1 MCLYEFI
8 VIEGERDGERQT
20 RRSKFNISIKL
31 CCNVIGSKTKLVN
44 GWIWPTW
51 EAFDECFAQQQQQP
65 HGRPRV
71 KKRSTNLTIR
81 FLFLHTYGNI
91 IDGCP
96 NYLIILFDVRI
107 EHCVCGIE
115 MATLFSHLLIS
126 LEILHGCQFCSG
138 FQNCTYTLT
147 HKSETI
153 EVKIILLQTIF
164 DWYSP
169 GECVCMCTY
178 VSKINWFDITK
189 RARDCVCVCLRQ
201 IGKRNTSMKQI
212 NLRWGKQDW
221 NPGRKKWNWKEAKC
235 EERQEIYSWNWIFS
249 MIFFWILG
257 KILKKYVFVQLFSN
271 CVWGFQIKMNG
282 EPS

>member
-1 MCLYEFI
+1 M
-8 VIEGERDGERQT
+8 
-20 RRSKFNISIKL
+20 L
-31 CCNVIGSKTKLVN
+31 CTTTTTT
-44 GWIWPTW
+44 TW
-51 EAFDECFAQQQQQP
+51 TAE
-65 HGRPRV
+65 PRV

-126 LEILHGCQFCSG
+126 LKILHGCQFRSG

-169 GECVCMCTY
+169 GECVCVHVY
-178 VSKINWFDITK
+178 
-189 RARDCVCVCLRQ
+189 VCV
-201 IGKRNTSMKQI
+201 KN
-212 NLRWGKQDW
+212 
-221 NPGRKKWNWKEAKC
+221 
-235 EERQEIYSWNWIFS
+235 
-249 MIFFWILG
+249 
-257 KILKKYVFVQLFSN
+257 QL
-271 CVWGFQIKMNG
+271 I
-282 EPS
+282 